1 MITNAGLNLL
11 RNWMYGDSVNALSH
25 IGIGTGISTP
35 QATETDLVASVLRK
49 AFTAQIKG
57 TDGIATYEMTL
68 LTSEG
73 NGNTLTEVGI
83 FNAVSSGD
91 MLNRITHTG
100 VPKTSDV
107 ELKYEIELTA
117 KRVV

>member
-1 MITNAGLNLL
+1 S
-11 RNWMYGDSVNALSH
+11 SV
-25 IGIGTGISTP
+25 I
-35 QATETDLVASVLRK
+35 RK
-49 AFTAQIKG
+49 AFSTLTKG
-57 TDGIATYEMTL
+57 SDGIATYEMQL

-83 FNAVSSGD
+83 FNAASSGD

-107 ELKYEIELTA
+107 ELKYELEVTDR
-117 KRVV
+117 RV

>member
-1 MITNAGLNLL
+1 MITNAGLNLI

-25 IGIGTGISTP
+25 IGVGTGITTP
-35 QATETDLVASVLRK
+35 QATDTALEASVIRK
-49 AFTAQIKG
+49 AFSTQTKG
-57 TDGIATYEMTL
+57 SDGIATYEMQL

-83 FNAVSSGD
+83 FNSASVGD

-100 VPKTSDV
+100 VPKTSAT
-107 ELKYEIELTA
+107 ELKYEIEITDR
-117 KRVV
+117 RV

>member
-11 RNWMYGDSVNALSH
+11 RNWMYGDSVNPLSH
-25 IGIGTGISTP
+25 IGIGTGTSTP
-35 QATETDLVASVLRK
+35 QVTETDLVTSILRK
-49 AFTAQIKG
+49 AFTSQVKG
-57 TDGIATYEMTL
+57 SDGIATYEMTL

-73 NGNTLTEVGI
+73 NGNTLAEVGI

-91 MLNRITHTG
+91 MLNRITHIG
-100 VPKTSDV
+100 IDKTSDI
-107 ELKYEIELTA
+107 ELKYEIEISD